1 MSSTLQPLDLAILA
15 VYFVVV
21 TFLGVVVG
29 RKKTNTLADF
39 FIARGRW
46 GPMVAFV
53 FVFASAVG
61 GAEAVVVAG
70 GAYRSGLSGVWYW
83 LAGIFGVIV
92 YYLFSTIYKRSR
104 VFNLADFFGM
114 RFGRNVATFYAVYG
128 TLLLLFQVGVFALGG
143 GKSISGLSG
152 LSVDQSVLV
161 ASLVVALYLGSGGL
175 MSSLLTDIFQ
185 GILALTAFCFLPLP
199 FLWEAAGG
207 FDALRQLP
215 PEVWSLHSAE
225 LPLSYVTALI
235 FSGTFGAIASP
246 FLFSLLVVGKDE
258 RAATQCAWGHLWK
271 RTITILFA
279 MYGILFALY
288 KPGLSDPEQ
297 AWGLVMKEILPAG
310 LLGLLIAS
318 FFGALMSTVDTL
330 AASSSALVVDHIL
343 KARIL
348 PSRSPRFY
356 MRCARIWGFFVV
368 FFSYLIARQFDS
380 IKEFIEFLGPLVLL
394 MSVPL
399 FFGVVW
405 RKANRQGTWA
415 GLASGGTALSR
426 LPLPGHPG
434 RRAVSIGSASLSGR
448 GLGRP
453 CIRLPD
459 LHPHAGLC
467 VDLLSGKP
475 SHPGGV
481 ANPFEPFLLRHEH
494 SHRSGSQTECGWD
507 SFAGH
512 GRAPGRAP
520 GGSQRRSSGAT
531 LSILCVLQSAGKE

>member
-1 MSSTLQPLDLAILA
+1 
-15 VYFVVV
+15 
-21 TFLGVVVG
+21 
-29 RKKTNTLADF
+29 
-39 FIARGRW
+39 
-46 GPMVAFV
+46 
-53 FVFASAVG
+53 
-61 GAEAVVVAG
+61 
-70 GAYRSGLSGVWYW
+70 
-83 LAGIFGVIV
+83 
-92 YYLFSTIYKRSR
+92 
-104 VFNLADFFGM
+104 M

-185 GILALTAFCFLPLP
+185 GILALTAFCFLLLP

-215 PEVWSLHSAE
+215 PEAWSLHSAE

-405 RKANRQGTWA
+405 RKANRQGNLGRSGIRGHCSISLAASWTPRPAQRFQLEALPFLAGVWA
-415 GLASGGTALSR
+415 DHAFAFRTFIPTLACALTCFLVSR
-426 LPLPGHPG
+426 LTQEESRTLLNRFYCVMNTPIGQEAKLSAVGIHLPAMGEHRVERPEDLNEEALEQLYQSYASYKVRGRNSSLELIREPG
-434 RRAVSIGSASLSGR
+434 L
-448 GLGRP
+448 
-453 CIRLPD
+453 D
-459 LHPHAGLC
+459 
-467 VDLLSGKP
+467 
-475 SHPGGV
+475 
-481 ANPFEPFLLRHEH
+481 
-494 SHRSGSQTECGWD
+494 WYY
-507 SFAGH
+507 
-512 GRAPGRAP
+512 
-520 GGSQRRSSGAT
+520 
-531 LSILCVLQSAGKE
+531 